1 VSIPA
6 KAFAALMVTEVA
18 FASLAATSKIV
29 VTEVHPLTVAG
40 IRVVVGGLFLA
51 ALALAVRRERVPW
64 SDAPRLV
71 ALALLGV
78 VFNQGLFLLGVARTT
93 ATNASILIAT
103 IPVFTVLVAIIL
115 RKERA
120 VTLRILGIIVSFVG
134 VAILL
139 KAERFN
145 VAPNVGD
152 LFIIINAL
160 SFSFYLVLSRPLL
173 AKYRSTTVVM
183 WTFLVAGLF
192 LGPIGAGLATDLDAG
207 AVSTRAWIALAWVV
221 LVGTVIAYAF
231 NNYALKRL
239 ESSTVA
245 SFIFLQ
251 PLIGVALAMVLL
263 GETLTTR
270 TVIGGLL
277 VVAGL
282 LVVTRHEAVA
292 VGTQDVGVPPVRRAT
307 EVPLKDLDD
316 EAGPPR

>member
-103 IPVFTVLVAIIL
+103 IPVFTVLVAILL

-120 VTLRILGIIVSFVG
+120 VTLRIVGIVVSFVG
-134 VAILL
+134 VAVLL
-139 KAERFN
+139 KAEQFN